1 MYFLALSHAPP
12 ALDMKI
18 AIITPVTSAPARS
31 PPSAEGPRRI
41 PTTSGAS
48 TAMTPG
54 TSISFNAAVVEIA
67 THDL

>member
-1 MYFLALSHAPP
+1 
-12 ALDMKI
+12 MKI